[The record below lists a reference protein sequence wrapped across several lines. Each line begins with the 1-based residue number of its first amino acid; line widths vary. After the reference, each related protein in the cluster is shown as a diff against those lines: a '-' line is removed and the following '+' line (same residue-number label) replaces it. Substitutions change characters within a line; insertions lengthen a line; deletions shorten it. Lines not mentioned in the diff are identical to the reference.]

1 MKYLILWQI
10 TDWDLATSWHNGS
23 ATRTYVAYPYETY
36 EGALSVA
43 EEITNA
49 ILQIPSLRESSF
61 RNRYTAEAIVLGYNS
76 EKEGTIKEFFKY
88 KEISNSFL
96 YKNELKGIL

>member
-1 MKYLILWQI
+1 MKYIILWQV

-23 ATRTYVAYPYETY
+23 ATHTYVAYPYETY

-61 RNRYTAEAIVLGYNS
+61 RNKYSAEAIVLGY
-76 EKEGTIKEFFKY
+76 EPTKEGNVKEFFKY
-88 KEISNSFL
+88 KEISDSFL

>member
-23 ATRTYVAYPYETY
+23 ATHTYVAYPYETY
-36 EGALSVA
+36 ESALSVA

-49 ILQIPSLRESSF
+49 ILQIPSLRESNF
-61 RNRYTAEAIVLGYNS
+61 RNKYCAEAIVLAYNATT
-76 EKEGTIKEFFKY
+76 EDTVNKFFEYDKF
-88 KEISNSFL
+88 SNSYL
-96 YKNELKGIL
+96 CRHELNGIL

>member
-10 TDWDLATSWHNGS
+10 IDWDLATSWHNGS
-23 ATRTYVAYPYETY
+23 ANHTYVAYPYETY

-49 ILQIPSLRESSF
+49 ILKIASLK
-61 RNRYTAEAIVLGYNS
+61 NMGLGNKYCAEAIVLAYDSTQEDTVN
-76 EKEGTIKEFFKY
+76 KFFKHD
-88 KEISNSFL
+88 KFSNSFL
-96 YKNELKGIL
+96 YRNELKEIL

>member
-1 MKYLILWQI
+1 MKYIILWQVI
-10 TDWDLATSWHNGS
+10 NLDLATSWNSGS

-43 EEITNA
+43 EEITKA
-49 ILQIPSLRESSF
+49 ILQIPSL
-61 RNRYTAEAIVLGYNS
+61 NGNITKYCAEAIVLAYDPT
-76 EKEGTIKEFFKY
+76 KEDTVNKFFKY
-88 KEISNSFL
+88 DKISNSFL